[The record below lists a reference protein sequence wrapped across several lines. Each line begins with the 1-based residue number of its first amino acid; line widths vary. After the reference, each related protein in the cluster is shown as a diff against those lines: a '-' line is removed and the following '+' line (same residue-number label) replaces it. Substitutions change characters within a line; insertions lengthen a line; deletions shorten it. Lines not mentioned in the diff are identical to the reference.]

1 MHISLNTDLSMVN
14 MGTLADTEVAGS
26 DIYVTLGLTELG
38 KGVTRPPQI
47 LQLVSLL
54 LEKAV
59 KKNEVLLDTMQIKDV
74 ITMFHGLR
82 APTLSIR
89 QYIDRIFK
97 YSGCS
102 PSCFIVAHIYIDRF
116 IQRMNV
122 PLTSLNIHRLLITS
136 VVVAAKFIDDA
147 FFNNAYYAKVGGV
160 GTRELNRL
168 EMKFLFSLDFRL
180 YVSVETF
187 QKHCFHLE
195 KEATL
200 GLQIERPIL
209 SCGIKENWPHND
221 DSTYAPAIAR

>member
-1 MHISLNTDLSMVN
+1 MDRNLSMVN

-147 FFNNAYYAKVGGV
+147 
-160 GTRELNRL
+160 
-168 EMKFLFSLDFRL
+168 
-180 YVSVETF
+180 
-187 QKHCFHLE
+187 
-195 KEATL
+195 
-200 GLQIERPIL
+200 
-209 SCGIKENWPHND
+209 
-221 DSTYAPAIAR
+221 

>member
-1 MHISLNTDLSMVN
+1 MPILTIKYVYHNVYFLQLSMVN
-14 MGTLADTEVAGS
+14 MGTLPDTKVAGS
-26 DIYVTLGLTELG
+26 DIYVALGLKELG
-38 KGVTRPPQI
+38 KGVTRPPRV
-47 LQLVSLL
+47 LSLVSLL

-122 PLTSLNIHRLLITS
+122 PLTSLNVHRLLITS
-136 VVVAAKFIDDA
+136 VVIAAKFIDD
-147 FFNNAYYAKVGGV
+147 
-160 GTRELNRL
+160 T
-168 EMKFLFSLDFRL
+168 
-180 YVSVETF
+180 
-187 QKHCFHLE
+187 
-195 KEATL
+195 
-200 GLQIERPIL
+200 
-209 SCGIKENWPHND
+209 
-221 DSTYAPAIAR
+221 